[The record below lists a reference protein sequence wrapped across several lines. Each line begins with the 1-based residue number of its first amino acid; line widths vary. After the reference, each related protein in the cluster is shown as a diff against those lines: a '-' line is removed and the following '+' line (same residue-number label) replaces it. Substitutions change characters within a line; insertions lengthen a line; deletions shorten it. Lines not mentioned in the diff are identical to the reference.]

1 MVKRIKNIIQNP
13 SGFTL
18 VEVMISLAIFSVF
31 VTAYLTAQGYNISDS
46 TVMREE
52 LNLKRY
58 AEIKINEVIVD
69 PPELKESV
77 TLKADVGKFE
87 EDENFSY
94 SVKYTKFVLPDFQK
108 IMGSSDEAQDPS
120 EKKIFDNIKKN
131 LEKIIWQ
138 VEVTIKNENTDRT
151 YSVSTWLYN
160 HQAQIVF
167 ENF

>member
-1 MVKRIKNIIQNP
+1 MVKRINKILKNPN
-13 SGFTL
+13 GFTL

-52 LNLKRY
+52 LNLKRF
-58 AEIKINEVIVD
+58 AELKINELIVD
-69 PPELKESV
+69 PPELKESL

-87 EDENFSY
+87 EDENYSY
-94 SVKYTKFVLPDFQK
+94 EVKYTKFILPDFQK
-108 IMGSSDEAQDPS
+108 IMGSADQEQDPS

-138 VEVTIKNENTDRT
+138 VEVTVKDSNSQRS

-160 HQAQIVF
+160 QQAQILF
-167 ENF
+167 EQI

>member
-1 MVKRIKNIIQNP
+1 MAKRIKKILTNP

-31 VTAYLTAQGYNISDS
+31 VSAYLTAQGYNISDS

-52 LNLKRY
+52 LDLKRF
-58 AEIKINEVIVD
+58 AEIKINELIVD
-69 PPELKESV
+69 PPELKESI
-77 TLKADVGKFE
+77 TLKADAGKFKSN
-87 EDENFSY
+87 ENFTY
-94 SVKYTKFVLPDFQK
+94 EVKYTKFVLPDFQK
-108 IMGSSDEAQDPS
+108 IMGSTDQKQDPS

-138 VEVTIKNENTDRT
+138 VEVTIKNQTSERS

-160 HQAQIVF
+160 HQAQILF
-167 ENF
+167 EQF